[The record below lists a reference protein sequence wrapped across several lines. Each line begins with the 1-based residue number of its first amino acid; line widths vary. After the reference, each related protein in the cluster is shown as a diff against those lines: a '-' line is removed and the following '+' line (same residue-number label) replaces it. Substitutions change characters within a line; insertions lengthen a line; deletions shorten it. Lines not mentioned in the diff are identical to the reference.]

1 MAGAAAP
8 CVLRRGTPVERD
20 ARYATVAVFALLA
33 IAAAFVFVWWYSGQ
47 GDRRSYERYE
57 IYFDGSVSG
66 LSQGSPVRYLG
77 VDVGRVRGL
86 SVARR
91 DPGRVKVVAEVDS
104 EAPLSGATRA
114 RLGLLGLT
122 GLLYID
128 LQLDPEVDP
137 ARDLVQGDDYPVILS
152 RKGDIEAFLERLP
165 DLIGR
170 AGAVMA
176 RVEAVLADENLKAIS
191 DSLRNVSAA
200 SDELP
205 ALTRNAAALAADLRT
220 TAAEATALTQRLNAV
235 TAGSQSGLDG
245 TLQAVRVASE
255 KLARTAE
262 SLERIV
268 VANEAAL
275 SGLAGPGAVE
285 LQQLVLD
292 VRDASAEVRALA
304 RTLRDNPS
312 SLLREAKEQ
321 GVEIAK

>member
-1 MAGAAAP
+1 
-8 CVLRRGTPVERD
+8 VERD
-20 ARYATVAVFALLA
+20 ARYAAVAVFALAAL
-33 IAAAFVFVWWYSGQ
+33 AAAFAFVWWYSGK

-77 VDVGRVRGL
+77 VDVGRVRNL

-91 DPGRVKVVAEVDS
+91 DPGRVKVVVEVDS

-137 ARDLVQGDDYPVILS
+137 SRTLENGENYPLILS

-165 DLIGR
+165 DLIGH
-170 AGAVMA
+170 AGTVMT
-176 RVEAVLADENLKAIS
+176 RVEALLADDNLRAVD
-191 DSLRNVSAA
+191 DSLRNVREASA
-200 SDELP
+200 ELP
-205 ALTRNAAALAADLRT
+205 GLMRNAAALAADLRT

-235 TAGSQSGLDG
+235 AAGSQSGLEG
-245 TLQAVRVASE
+245 TLKSAQVASE
-255 KLARTAE
+255 KLARTAD

-268 VANEAAL
+268 AGNEAAL

-304 RTLRDNPS
+304 RSLRENPS

>member
-1 MAGAAAP
+1 
-8 CVLRRGTPVERD
+8 VERD
-20 ARYATVAVFALLA
+20 ARYAAVAVFALAA
-33 IAAAFVFVWWYSGQ
+33 IAAAFAFVWWYSGK

-77 VDVGRVRGL
+77 VDVGRVRSL

-137 ARDLVQGDDYPVILS
+137 ARALEPGDNYPVIMS

-165 DLIGR
+165 DLIGH
-170 AGAVMA
+170 AGAVMT
-176 RVEAVLADENLKAIS
+176 RVEDLLADDNLQAVN
-191 DSLRNVSAA
+191 DSLRNVREASA
-200 SDELP
+200 ELP
-205 ALTRNAAALAADLRT
+205 GLMRNAASLAADLRT

-235 TAGSQSGLDG
+235 AAGSQSGLEG
-245 TLQAVRVASE
+245 TLKSTQVAAE

-268 VANEAAL
+268 TGNEAAL

-304 RTLRDNPS
+304 RSLRDNPS

>member
-1 MAGAAAP
+1 M
-8 CVLRRGTPVERD
+8 ERD
-20 ARYATVAVFALLA
+20 ARYAAVAVFALLTV
-33 IAAAFVFVWWYSGQ
+33 AAAFAFVWWYSGK
-47 GDRRSYERYE
+47 GDRRTYERYE
-57 IYFDGSVSG
+57 IYFEGSVSG

-77 VDVGRVRGL
+77 VDVGRVRNL

-137 ARDLVQGDDYPVILS
+137 ARALEQGEAYPVILS

-165 DLIGR
+165 DLIGH
-170 AGAVMA
+170 AGSVMA
-176 RVEAVLADENLKAIS
+176 RVEALLADDNLQAVR
-191 DSLRNVSAA
+191 DSLRHVSEA
-200 SDELP
+200 SAELP
-205 ALTRNAAALAADLRT
+205 SLARNATTLAAELRT
-220 TAAEATALTQRLNAV
+220 TVAEATALTQRLNAV
-235 TAGSQSGLDG
+235 ATGSQSGLG
-245 TLQAVRVASE
+245 ETLQSVQLASA

-268 VANEAAL
+268 AGNEAAL
-275 SGLAGPGAVE
+275 TGLAGPGAVE
-285 LQQLVLD
+285 LQQLVID
-292 VRDASAEVRALA
+292 ARDASAEVRSLA
-304 RTLRDNPS
+304 RSLRENPS

-321 GVEIAK
+321 GVEIEK

>member
-1 MAGAAAP
+1 M
-8 CVLRRGTPVERD
+8 ERD
-20 ARYATVAVFALLA
+20 ARYAAVAVFVLVS
-33 IAAAFVFVWWYSGQ
+33 IAAAFAFVWWYSGK
-47 GDRRSYERYE
+47 GDRRTYERYE

-77 VDVGRVRGL
+77 VDVGRVRSL
-86 SVARR
+86 AVARR

-128 LQLDPEVDP
+128 LQLDAEADP
-137 ARDLVQGDDYPVILS
+137 ARPLEQGDSYPVIES

-165 DLIGR
+165 DLIGQ
-170 AGAVMA
+170 AGSVMA
-176 RVEAVLADENLKAIS
+176 RIQALLADDNLQAVG
-191 DSLRNVSAA
+191 DSLRNIREA

-205 ALTRNAAALAADLRT
+205 GLMGDAAALAAELRAA
-220 TAAEATALTQRLNAV
+220 AAEATALTQRLNAV
-235 TAGSQSGLDG
+235 ADGSLSGLAG
-245 TLQAVRVASE
+245 TLQSAQVASDR
-255 KLARTAE
+255 LARTAE

-268 VANEAAL
+268 AGNEAAL
-275 SGLAGPGAVE
+275 SGLAGSGAVE
-285 LQQLVLD
+285 LQQLVID

-304 RTLRDNPS
+304 RSLRENPS

>member
-1 MAGAAAP
+1 M
-8 CVLRRGTPVERD
+8 ERD
-20 ARYATVAVFALLA
+20 ARYAAVAVFALA
-33 IAAAFVFVWWYSGQ
+33 VIASAFAFVWWYSGK

-57 IYFDGSVSG
+57 IYFEGSVSG

-77 VDVGRVRGL
+77 VDVGRVQNL
-86 SVARR
+86 AVDRR
-91 DPGRVKVVAEVDS
+91 DPGRVKVIAEVDS

-128 LQLDPEVDP
+128 LQLDPEADP
-137 ARDLVQGDDYPVILS
+137 TRELVAGQRYPIIQS

-165 DLIGR
+165 DLVGR
-170 AGAVMA
+170 AGTVMA
-176 RVEAVLADENLKAIS
+176 RIEALLAEENVAAVGE
-191 DSLRNVSAA
+191 SLRNVREASAG
-200 SDELP
+200 LP
-205 ALTRNAAALAADLRT
+205 ELTRNAAALAADLRN

-235 TAGSQSGLDG
+235 AAGSQGGLDS
-245 TLQAVRVASE
+245 TLESVKVTSE

-268 VANEAAL
+268 VSNEGAL
-275 SGLAGPGAVE
+275 SGLAGSGAVE
-285 LQQLVLD
+285 LQQLVFD

-304 RTLRDNPS
+304 RALRENPS
-312 SLLREAKEQ
+312 SLLRESKEQ